1 MMSMDRELLDEYMT
15 HLAERFY
22 GFEIIE
28 RLEDAGI
35 LTVQD
40 VLAALEDFIIE
51 GREHLED

>member
-1 MMSMDRELLDEYMT
+1 MMLDRELLDEYMA